1 MYPFAAWWLQP
12 SSIYGAVI
20 LVLLVLLVA
29 AFVDFL
35 SKRD

>member
-1 MYPFAAWWLQP
+1 MTSYAAWWLRP
-12 SSIYGAVI
+12 ESIYGAVL
-20 LVLLVLLVA
+20 LVLLVLLIA

>member
-1 MYPFAAWWLQP
+1 MTHYVDWWNDP

-20 LVLLVLLVA
+20 LVLLVLFVT

>member
-1 MYPFAAWWLQP
+1 MTQYVDWWNDP

-20 LVLLVLLVA
+20 LILLVLAVA